1 MRAARRVAA
10 VAAAAMCLAALAA
23 VAADASG
30 PPQPAVYLALGDS
43 VAAGIGASSSKTGYV
58 AVLHDTLTDARACGG
73 GRALGCRLSLVSMAV
88 PGATTTSLIGRPG
101 ESSQLSDAVAL
112 LQARNSNRPPVDDVK
127 LLTLTIGGNDVFGP
141 VLHACAAAP
150 GAESC
155 QATIADRLALVA
167 QNYDLILSA
176 LRTAAG
182 GDTTIAVMTYYN
194 PLPACELAPLSGLAT
209 RVLEGDGGLAAGLN
223 DIIRRSAAR
232 PRHGVVVVETAGV
245 IGVED
250 LVGGEDCLHPDDSG
264 HADIAAAFAEAVTA
278 EVIGPP
284 GRR

>member
-1 MRAARRVAA
+1 V
-10 VAAAAMCLAALAA
+10 CLAALAA
-23 VAADASG
+23 VTAVASG

-43 VAAGIGASSSKTGYV
+43 VAAGIGASSSETGYV
-58 AVLHDTLTDARACGG
+58 AVLHDTLTDARNCGEG
-73 GRALGCRLSLVSMAV
+73 GALGCRLSLVSMAV

-112 LQARNSNRPPVDDVK
+112 LRARNGNRPPVDDVK
-127 LLTLTIGGNDVFGP
+127 LVTLTIGGNDVFEP
-141 VLHACAAAP
+141 VLGACADDP
-150 GAESC
+150 GTELC
-155 QATIADRLALVA
+155 RATIAGRLALVA

-194 PLPACELAPLSGLAT
+194 PLPACELAPLWGLAE
-209 RVLEGDGGLAAGLN
+209 RVLEGGGGVAAGLN
-223 DIIRRSAAR
+223 DIIRQSAAAA
-232 PRHGVVVVETAGV
+232 RHDAVVAETAAV

-264 HADIAAAFAEAVTA
+264 HADIARAFAEVVAA